1 MTYAYKSN
9 LGKEGRIDFGLRG
22 QLVVLGL
29 SWRWEQGQLVL
40 VRCTVSKKQREMTT

>member
-9 LGKEGRIDFGLRG
+9 LGKEGSIDFGLRG

-29 SWRWEQGQLVL
+29 SWRGEQGQLVL
-40 VRCTVSKKQREMTT
+40 GVRSLRSRER